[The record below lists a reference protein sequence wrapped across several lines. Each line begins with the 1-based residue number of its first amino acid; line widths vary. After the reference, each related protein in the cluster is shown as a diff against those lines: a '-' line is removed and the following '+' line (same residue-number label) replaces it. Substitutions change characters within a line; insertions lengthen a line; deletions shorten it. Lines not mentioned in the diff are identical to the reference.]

1 LETEVL
7 ATWQKKNSSATTTH
21 VKDFCE
27 NNALKLPDFEKI
39 LSQVFLVTILSFL
52 RKFSLEK
59 P

>member
-1 LETEVL
+1 L
-7 ATWQKKNSSATTTH
+7 ATWRKTIPVQTTH